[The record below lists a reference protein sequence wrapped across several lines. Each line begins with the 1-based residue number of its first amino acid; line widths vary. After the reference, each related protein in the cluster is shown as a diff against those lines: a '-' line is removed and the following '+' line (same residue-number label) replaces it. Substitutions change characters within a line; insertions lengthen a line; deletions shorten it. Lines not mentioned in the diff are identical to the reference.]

1 MYNVMLIS
9 LFARRALAWCL
20 AVAAPAAV
28 LGQTNYITN
37 GVEYAIA
44 GSLLQDQV
52 HSQISLKSSGGF
64 LVWQDNI
71 TDGNGLGIS
80 ALQLSVRPYY
90 LLQSVNLPAGWDTN
104 EIVGISLAFK
114 VARKT
119 R

>member
-1 MYNVMLIS
+1 MCNVMLMS

-80 ALQLSVRPYY
+80 ALQLDSGFSGVLSPFR
-90 LLQSVNLPAGWDTN
+90 VNRS
-104 EIVGISLAFK
+104 EERRVG
-114 VARKT
+114 
-119 R
+119 